1 MILLLETVDKAL
13 SLAATLEVKI
23 GSRGFWHPT
32 DPTAYTLVI
41 LLPQIEVLVGGG
53 GGGEGCG
60 VSKGHG
66 GGDAPFFPPS

>member
-1 MILLLETVDKAL
+1 MD
-13 SLAATLEVKI
+13 SGTLQT
-23 GSRGFWHPT
+23 RQPT
-32 DPTAYTLVI
+32 PYTLVI